1 MRTTVETNTKRITKS
16 VIKVLIVLVIFYFL
30 GKNLYQNWWQIDFK
44 QLHFNVPLLI
54 VSILFLFIY
63 FLLFVF
69 GWKLILKRLGVS
81 LSFLK
86 ALKIIFYSQLG
97 KYLPGKIWVFVGRI
111 YFCQQLGIPT
121 SKTFLSIVLE
131 LAVAIISGTLIFLVA
146 LSIFPGTQIHI
157 NPFFLMIV
165 VVILFIIIHP
175 KVLTRIINIF
185 LHLVKKGSIKID
197 LNFSQICGII
207 MYYCIVWLSF
217 GIAFYFLINS
227 TTFIAL
233 SKIPLLAGSFSISA
247 TIGAMALFVPGGLG
261 VREGVLALLLN
272 NFFPI
277 SLAILLS
284 ILSRIW
290 ISFGEFILIGIST
303 RIKL

>member
-1 MRTTVETNTKRITKS
+1 MTIKTNTKGIVKS
-16 VIKVLIVLVIFYFL
+16 VIKVFVVLVIFYFL
-30 GKNLYQNWWQIDFK
+30 GTALYRNWGQIDFK
-44 QLHFNVPLLI
+44 QLHFNVFLLM

-63 FLLFVF
+63 FLLVVF
-69 GWKLILKRLGVS
+69 GWELILKRLGVS

-86 ALKIIFYSQLG
+86 TLKIIFYSQLG

-111 YFCQQLGIPT
+111 YFCQQLGIST

-131 LAVAIISGTLIFLVA
+131 AAVSIISGILIFLVA

-157 NPFFLMIV
+157 NPFLLMVV
-165 VVILFIIIHP
+165 VVILFIIVHP
-175 KVLTRIINIF
+175 KVFTRIINIF
-185 LHLVKKGSIKID
+185 LRLVKKGPIRID

-247 TIGAMALFVPGGLG
+247 TIGAMALFAPGGLG
-261 VREGVLALLLN
+261 VREGVLALLLS

-284 ILSRIW
+284 FLSRIW
-290 ISFGEFILIGIST
+290 ISFGEFILMGIST

>member
-1 MRTTVETNTKRITKS
+1 MRERSESMRTTVETNTKRITKS

-217 GIAFYFLINS
+217 GIA
-227 TTFIAL
+227 
-233 SKIPLLAGSFSISA
+233 

>member
-1 MRTTVETNTKRITKS
+1 MTIKTNTKGIMKS
-16 VIKVLIVLVIFYFL
+16 VIKVLVVLVIFYFL
-30 GKNLYQNWWQIDFK
+30 GTALYRNWSQINFR

-54 VSILFLFIY
+54 ASILFLFIY

-69 GWKLILKRLGVS
+69 GWELILKRLGVS

-86 ALKIIFYSQLG
+86 AIKIIFYSQIG

-111 YFCQQLGIPT
+111 YFCQQLGIPA
-121 SKTFLSIVLE
+121 SKIFLSMVLE
-131 LAVAIISGTLIFLVA
+131 MALTIISGMVIFLVG
-146 LSIFPGTQIHI
+146 LSIFPGAQIHI

-175 KVLTRIINIF
+175 KVFTRIINIL
-185 LHLVKKGSIKID
+185 LHLVKKGPIRID

-233 SKIPLLAGSFSISA
+233 SKIPFLAGSFSISA

-261 VREGVLALLLN
+261 VREGVLALLLS

-290 ISFGEFILIGIST
+290 ISFGEFILVGIST

>member
-1 MRTTVETNTKRITKS
+1 MTIKTNTKGIMKS
-16 VIKVLIVLVIFYFL
+16 VIKVLVVLVIFYFL
-30 GKNLYQNWWQIDFK
+30 GTALYRNWSQINFR

-69 GWKLILKRLGVS
+69 GWELILKRLGVS

-86 ALKIIFYSQLG
+86 AIKIIFYSQIG

-111 YFCQQLGIPT
+111 YFCQQLGIPA
-121 SKTFLSIVLE
+121 SKIFLSMVLE
-131 LAVAIISGTLIFLVA
+131 MALTIISGMVIFLVG
-146 LSIFPGTQIHI
+146 LSIFPGAQIHI

-165 VVILFIIIHP
+165 VVILFSIIHP
-175 KVLTRIINIF
+175 KVFTRIINIF
-185 LHLVKKGSIKID
+185 LHLVKKGPIRID

-233 SKIPLLAGSFSISA
+233 SKIPFLAGSFSISA

-261 VREGVLALLLN
+261 VREGVLALLLS

-290 ISFGEFILIGIST
+290 ISFGEFILVGIST

>member
-1 MRTTVETNTKRITKS
+1 MKKIAK
-16 VIKVLIVLVIFYFL
+16 IGIVLIIFYFL
-30 GKNLYQNWWQIDFK
+30 GKNLYRNWGQIDFK
-44 QLHFNVPLLI
+44 QLHFDVPLLI

-69 GWKLILKRLGVS
+69 GWELILKRLGVS

-86 ALKIIFYSQLG
+86 AIKIIFYSQIG

-111 YFCQQLGIPT
+111 YFCQQLGIPA
-121 SKTFLSIVLE
+121 SKIFLSMVLE
-131 LAVAIISGTLIFLVA
+131 MALTIISGMVIFLVG
-146 LSIFPGTQIHI
+146 LSIFPGAQIHI
-157 NPFFLMIV
+157 NAFFLMVV

-175 KVLTRIINIF
+175 KVFTRIINIF
-185 LHLVKKGSIKID
+185 LHLVKKGPIRID

-261 VREGVLALLLN
+261 VREGVLALLLS
-272 NFFPI
+272 NFFPT

-284 ILSRIW
+284 VLSRIW
-290 ISFGEFILIGIST
+290 ISFGEFILVGIST